1 MASLFRSTASTS
13 GGTLISRV
21 LGFVRDVV
29 LARSFGAGA
38 ATDAFFVAFKIPNLL
53 RRMFAEGSF
62 SLAFVPVLAEYKEQ
76 NDRRAVRELIDS
88 VFGGL
93 LAILLVI
100 TAIGVLAAPWII
112 RLFAPGFE
120 PDGSQY
126 LLASD
131 MLRITFPYLLF
142 ISLTALAAGVLN
154 TWERFWLPAV
164 TPALLNIS
172 LICAALL
179 LAPKLEVPITALAWG
194 VFAAGV
200 LQLLFQLLSLQRM
213 GLFPRPRWGF
223 AHSGVRKIMRL
234 MVPTLFGSSVAQI
247 NILLDTLLASL
258 LLTGSVSWLYYSDRL
273 FEFPLGVFGVAL
285 STVVLPRLATIRN
298 RNDHSD
304 DNNKAFAGTLGWAMQ
319 MAMLISLPAAVGL
332 AVLAQPVL
340 AGMFQYGEFTAFD
353 TQMASWSLIAYSI
366 GIPAFV
372 AIKVLAPGFYARQD
386 TVTPVK
392 IGILAML
399 FNMLGNVLLILLLMQ
414 WLTAEDSSGFW
425 QKLATTP
432 GLHLGLAL
440 SSSLAAYLNAS
451 LLWHKLRRSGCWS
464 KPAGWA
470 AFVSKLLL
478 GAVLM
483 GVSLY
488 WVINGLPIVDNWLAG
503 FWWQRGLVLAA
514 LVGGGAM
521 VYMLLLWLLG
531 VRRSMLMVE
540 SL

>member
-1 MASLFRSTASTS
+1 MASLLRSTANTS

-21 LGFVRDVV
+21 LGFARDVV

-76 NDRRAVRELIDS
+76 GNRRAVRELIDS
-88 VFGGL
+88 VFGSL

-100 TAIGVLAAPWII
+100 AAIGVLAAPWVI

-154 TWERFWLPAV
+154 TWEKFWLPAV

-179 LAPKLEVPITALAWG
+179 LAPKLEVPIIALAWG

-200 LQLLFQLLSLQRM
+200 MQLLFQLLSLQRM

-223 AHSGVRKIMRL
+223 AHGGVRKIMRL

-298 RNDHSD
+298 RSQQTGDSD
-304 DNNKAFAGTLGWAMQ
+304 KAFAATLGWAMQ
-319 MAMLISLPAAVGL
+319 VAMLISLPAAIGL

-366 GIPAFV
+366 GVPAFV

-386 TVTPVK
+386 TITPVK

-414 WLTAEDSSGFW
+414 WLTAEDSSSFW

-451 LLWHKLRRSGCWS
+451 LLWHKLRQSGCWY
-464 KPAGWA
+464 KPAGWT
-470 AFVSKLLL
+470 AFVLKLLL

-488 WVINGLPIVDNWLAG
+488 WVINGLPVVDDWLAG
-503 FWWQRGLVLAA
+503 FWWQRGLMLIA
-514 LVGGGAM
+514 LVGGGATLYM
-521 VYMLLLWLLG
+521 VLLSLLG
-531 VRRSMLMVE
+531 LRRSALVAE
-540 SL
+540 SP